1 MRVNAAHSQPEERN
15 VGERVA
21 ERVYTLENAVLK
33 YLGCDNYNYSLKICK
48 CDLKIFSHV
57 MSLCPFLS

>member
-21 ERVYTLENAVLK
+21 ERVYTLENA
-33 YLGCDNYNYSLKICK
+33 
-48 CDLKIFSHV
+48 
-57 MSLCPFLS
+57 